1 MTMTARAPDRLLLIN
16 PNTSEGVTQ
25 RLHAALLSQWGEF
38 GRLAAPGQAPV
49 AAPTVTAVTASFGA
63 PYISCEASHAVA
75 AHAVMQAWLEHR
87 GPDPARQAV
96 LIGCFGDPGLF
107 ALRERC
113 PAPVTGL
120 AEASF
125 IEAARHGSF
134 AVVTGGARW
143 PAMLRRLAQSLGF
156 GHVLRHIEA
165 VAPTGAQL
173 MADEG
178 LAQEHLLRACRAA
191 QAQGVQAIIIGGAGL
206 TGWAQRLQPLL
217 QVPLIDSVHA
227 GLRVL
232 LQGQAPMPPS
242 ASPDLLPLTEMV
254 HPRPG
259 LGRPP
264 GQG

>member
-1 MTMTARAPDRLLLIN
+1 MTMTDRAPDRLLLIN
-16 PNTSEGVTQ
+16 PNTSEAVTQ
-25 RLHAALLSQWGEF
+25 RLKEALLSQWA
-38 GRLAAPGQAPV
+38 RLQPPAPPGTLPPPA
-49 AAPTVTAVTASFGA
+49 TLTAVTAPFGA
-63 PYISCEASHAVA
+63 PYIACEASHAVS
-75 AHAVMQAWLEHR
+75 AHAVMQAWLSH
-87 GPDPARQAV
+87 GDPDPSRQAV

-134 AVVTGGARW
+134 AVVTGGTRW
-143 PAMLRRLAQSLGF
+143 PAMLRRLAHSLGF
-156 GHVLRHIEA
+156 GDGLRHIEA

-173 MADEG
+173 MADEA
-178 LAQEHLLRACRAA
+178 LAHEHLLRACRAA
-191 QAQGVQAIIIGGAGL
+191 QAQGAGAIIIGGAGL

-242 ASPDLLPLTEMV
+242 AAPDLQPLTELV
-254 HPRPG
+254 HSGPK
-259 LGRPP
+259 LGRDPVP
-264 GQG
+264 S